1 MVRVDQCTIVVRF
14 LVETEGDQTKIYVR
28 KRRVRE

>member
-1 MVRVDQCTIVVRF
+1 MVRVDQCTIVIRF
-14 LVETEGDQTKIYVR
+14 LVETEGYQTEICVR